1 LFFNHRLARKPLP
14 ESIDTPYLILI
25 HFNGGRPDMSQS
37 QPSRLGSLLLL
48 LAAVIG
54 FAVALYAWLTPLTG
68 VTGTIG
74 ALSVAIASAV
84 LALLTF
90 ILRGASRHGAR
101 ISLIVIIFLMLFA
114 IGFAAA
120 LLHQYII
127 TAAMVVGLIG
137 LITLSR
143 NSVRH
148 NHRVRA

>member
-1 LFFNHRLARKPLP
+1 ML
-14 ESIDTPYLILI
+14 
-25 HFNGGRPDMSQS
+25 QS
-37 QPSRLGSLLLL
+37 QPSRVGSLLLL

-74 ALSVAIASAV
+74 ALGVAIACVMLAV
-84 LALLTF
+84 LTLM
-90 ILRGASRHGAR
+90 LRAASRRGSR
-101 ISLIVIIFLMLFA
+101 IFLIIITLVVLVG

-137 LITLSR
+137 LIALSS

-148 NHRVRA
+148 NHHVNV

>member
-1 LFFNHRLARKPLP
+1 MLQSHSSRP
-14 ESIDTPYLILI
+14 
-25 HFNGGRPDMSQS
+25 GG
-37 QPSRLGSLLLL
+37 LLLL

-54 FAVALYAWLTPLTG
+54 FVVALYAWMTPLTG

-74 ALSVAIASAV
+74 ALGVAIASAI

-90 ILRGASRHGAR
+90 LLRGVSGRGAR
-101 ISLIVIIFLMLFA
+101 TALMILTLIVLFG

-127 TAAMVVGLIG
+127 TAAMVVGLVG
-137 LITLSR
+137 LIILNR
-143 NSVRH
+143 NSARH

>member
-1 LFFNHRLARKPLP
+1 MTDRIQKGFTGMMH
-14 ESIDTPYLILI
+14 
-25 HFNGGRPDMSQS
+25 S
-37 QPSRLGSLLLL
+37 QPSRLGGLLML

-74 ALSVAIASAV
+74 ALGVAIASVV

-90 ILRGASRHGAR
+90 LLRGASRRGAR
-101 ISLIVIIFLMLFA
+101 ITLMVLTLLLLIG

-127 TAAMVVGLIG
+127 TAAMVIGLIG
-137 LITLSR
+137 LITLNNHSAR
-143 NSVRH
+143 
-148 NHRVRA
+148 HRVNA

>member
-1 LFFNHRLARKPLP
+1 M
-14 ESIDTPYLILI
+14 
-25 HFNGGRPDMSQS
+25 GRPVMLQS
-37 QPSRLGSLLLL
+37 HSSRPGGLLLL

-54 FAVALYAWLTPLTG
+54 FVVALYAWMTPLTG

-74 ALSVAIASAV
+74 ALGVAIASAI

-90 ILRGASRHGAR
+90 LLRGVSGRGAR
-101 ISLIVIIFLMLFA
+101 TALMILTLIVLFG

-127 TAAMVVGLIG
+127 TAAMVVGLVG
-137 LITLSR
+137 LIILNR
-143 NSVRH
+143 NSARH

>member
-1 LFFNHRLARKPLP
+1 
-14 ESIDTPYLILI
+14 
-25 HFNGGRPDMSQS
+25 MSQS

-68 VTGTIG
+68 VTGTLG
-74 ALSVAIASAV
+74 ALGVTIACVV

-90 ILRGASRHGAR
+90 IVRGASRRGAR
-101 ISLIVIIFLMLFA
+101 VFWIIVTLVVLFG

-137 LITLSR
+137 LIALSS

-148 NHRVRA
+148 NHHVNA

>member
-1 LFFNHRLARKPLP
+1 MLH
-14 ESIDTPYLILI
+14 
-25 HFNGGRPDMSQS
+25 S
-37 QPSRLGSLLLL
+37 QPSRVGSLLLL

-74 ALSVAIASAV
+74 ALGVAIACLF
-84 LALLTF
+84 LA
-90 ILRGASRHGAR
+90 ILSFMLRVASRRGGR
-101 ISLIVIIFLMLFA
+101 IFLIIVTLVFLFG

-127 TAAMVVGLIG
+127 TAAMVVGLVG
-137 LITLSR
+137 LIMLSS

-148 NHRVRA
+148 NPRVRA